1 MTLAWASP
9 AGARLGVLGHT
20 AFLILMP
27 ATPRARAFA
36 AALAVAAPAVAALA
50 TAAGAQ
56 QPAPTVERPAAF
68 DSAGRVVLLTPA
80 LVARL
85 QLAES
90 VFPVRGPFVEA
101 RLFSAAEGTGAAGPA
116 VLSVVR
122 PGGAVERYPLGA
134 AERAA
139 LTAAVAAGL
148 AATGPGLRN
157 DTAVVVSEPAG
168 RAFVRNQTALGL
180 FVYGPSAAVLAGSEG
195 DGMTATLAYTA
206 GAGAAF
212 VASLATIQHRPVT
225 RAQAILSGSMGLG
238 GAAALAGALGA
249 VTGSEN
255 ERAYAGAVL
264 AGGVGGSLLGLRRGA
279 GMTDAEAAASA
290 SGASLAAATSA
301 GLALAGGSYQEE
313 PARRATIGVNVAAL
327 AAGYAL
333 GPRYARVSRYRVT
346 AGDVKTITPTALT
359 GALLGA
365 ALGSAFDPENPRRDY
380 DRGPWIGATAGLVGG
395 AVFADRVLVR
405 RRDHTSSEADLLGLG
420 AWVGGALGGALA
432 GSADASGTGGLFAT
446 GLGALAGIG
455 VSEALLKPAPDG
467 GARRL
472 RTSLLPGFARPLAEP
487 GRLRVSPGGLALAR
501 LTAARGG
508 RGTFPVLALTF

>member
-1 MTLAWASP
+1 
-9 AGARLGVLGHT
+9 
-20 AFLILMP
+20 MP
-27 ATPRARAFA
+27 ATRRARAFA
-36 AALAVAAPAVAALA
+36 AVVAIAAPAVAALA
-50 TAAGAQ
+50 TTAGAQ

-68 DSAGRVVLLTPA
+68 DNAGRVVLLTPA

-101 RLFSAAEGTGAAGPA
+101 RLFSAVEGAAEGATGPA

-180 FVYGPSAAVLAGSEG
+180 FVYGPSAAVLVGSEG
-195 DGMTATLAYTA
+195 DGMTATLGYTA

-249 VTGSEN
+249 LTASEN

-290 SGASLAAATSA
+290 SGAFLAAATSA
-301 GLALAGGSYQEE
+301 GLALAGGGYQEE
-313 PARRATIGVNVAAL
+313 PAARATIGVNVAAL

-333 GPRYARVSRYRVT
+333 GPRYARVGRYRVT

-359 GALLGA
+359 GAVLGA
-365 ALGSAFDPENPRRDY
+365 ALGSAIDPDDRGRDY
-380 DRGPWIGATAGLVGG
+380 RRGPWVGATAGLVGG

-420 AWVGGALGGALA
+420 AWVGGALGGALT
-432 GSADASGTGGLFAT
+432 GSGDDSGTGLLFAT

-467 GARRL
+467 GARL
-472 RTSLLPGFARPLAEP
+472 RTSLVPGFARPLAEP